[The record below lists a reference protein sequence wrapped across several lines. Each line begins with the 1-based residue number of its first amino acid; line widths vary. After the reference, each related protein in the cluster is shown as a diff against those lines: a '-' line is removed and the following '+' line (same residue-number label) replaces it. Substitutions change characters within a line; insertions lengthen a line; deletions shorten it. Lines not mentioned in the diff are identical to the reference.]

1 MAAMGRR
8 RRRRRR
14 RRPIAAIEMHENT
27 NVYHENHQKSSL
39 RTNWP
44 HQSGA
49 ILREKSGS
57 ATPEAWFTQNGWVC
71 WKTNFSFATN
81 PMSHQNRYSSLGA
94 FCPGGRF
101 ALSAEATLMAR
112 GQIPRGPNPCKIT
125 ATEQMRNCHIYIYIH
140 TCILELRPTLAGPHI
155 QFVFVVVFN
164 IINATSPISSRRG
177 TCQNVPNATCSTPL
191 GASSG
196 LTASSPLWWTPQLAA
211 LRCNGHGIAQATTR
225 TRTYT

>member
-1 MAAMGRR
+1 
-8 RRRRRR
+8 
-14 RRPIAAIEMHENT
+14 
-27 NVYHENHQKSSL
+27 
-39 RTNWP
+39 
-44 HQSGA
+44 
-49 ILREKSGS
+49 
-57 ATPEAWFTQNGWVC
+57 
-71 WKTNFSFATN
+71 
-81 PMSHQNRYSSLGA
+81 MSHQNRYSSLGA

-101 ALSAEATLMAR
+101 ALSAEATLRAR

-140 TCILELRPTLAGPHI
+140 MYTRVETHLGGPTHTI
-155 QFVFVVVFN
+155 CFFVVFN

-191 GASSG
+191 GTSSG
-196 LTASSPLWWTPQLAA
+196 LAASSPPWWTPQQVA